1 MVERQETE
9 TFQDWLDGLR
19 SDQAVARIVV
29 HVDRLVDAGHGDVKY
44 LGEKLNELRIHHG
57 PGYRVYFARVPD
69 YLLLFGGTKDTQER
83 DIRRARRLLK
93 EILDARGNDG
103 T

>member
-19 SDQAVARIVV
+19 SDQALARIVV
-29 HVDRLVDAGHGDVKY
+29 HVDRLVDAGYGDVKY
-44 LGEKLNELRIHHG
+44 LGDKLNELRIDHG
-57 PGYRVYFARVPD
+57 PGYRVYFARVPG
-69 YLLLFGGTKDTQER
+69 YLLLCGGTKRTQER

-93 EILDARGNDG
+93 EIQDAQGNDG